1 MCKIMH
7 ISKSSGTNP
16 MQETWKALADP
27 TRRGIL
33 DLLRAEPRTTSDI
46 CAAFEG
52 QSRFKVM
59 NHMAVLRDAGLLRS
73 EKRGRERIN
82 SLDAAPLGTAYED
95 WMRHY
100 EVEWAGRLGRLQRF
114 VETRKSDME
123 AKAVPTV
130 TLTALSLD
138 QSVEIEAS
146 CDIVFRALTD
156 DIGAWFHAYRQIG
169 EDATDIVIE
178 ARPGGHFKEWGQNGD
193 GAIWGTVQEIKRNA
207 LLVLEG
213 RMGMRPA
220 LHARTVFAL
229 APHGDTGCRLTFT
242 QRGVGE
248 FTAEHHEKFGEGWRI
263 MLCEGLKCFFEYGVS
278 VGPRR

>member
-1 MCKIMH
+1 
-7 ISKSSGTNP
+7 

-33 DLLRAEPRTTSDI
+33 DRLRDRPHTTSELCD
-46 CAAFEG
+46 AFG
-52 QSRFKVM
+52 DHSRFQVM

-73 EKRGRERIN
+73 EKRGRERLN
-82 SLDAAPLGTAYED
+82 SLDAAPLGDAYEE

-114 VETRKSDME
+114 VESRERKPEMDKTT
-123 AKAVPTV
+123 APTV
-130 TLTALSLD
+130 TLTTLTLE
-138 QSVEIEAS
+138 QSVDLQAP
-146 CDIVFRALTD
+146 CGAVFRALTD
-156 DIGAWFHAYRQIG
+156 DIGAWFHVYHQTG
-169 EDATDIVIE
+169 EDALDMIVE
-178 ARPGGHFKEWGQNGD
+178 SRPGGHFKELSRGGD
-193 GAIWGTVQEIKRNA
+193 GAIWGTVQEIKRDA

-220 LHARTVFAL
+220 VYARTVFEL
-229 APHGDTGCRLTFT
+229 APDGDDGCRLTFS

-248 FTAEHHEKFGEGWRI
+248 FTAEHHEMFGEGWRI
-263 MLCEGLKCFFEYGVS
+263 MLCESLRGFVEDGKA